1 MSAALTPIRVEAG
14 FWLILWLGLAA
25 GFGLE
30 TNWGRQ
36 KQWPVETMAE
46 TRPEFSIP
54 ALAEPFRLPPS
65 DQYVQMTA
73 RPVFVVTRRPA
84 LIALPSEPPT
94 PSMKKDQFILR
105 GTTVVAEG
113 KFAFLLEKAGNRSH
127 VVAEGKEIN
136 GIIVREVTT
145 ERVVL
150 SQYDDTEVLVLK
162 SIKPPPGAAPPAV
175 PPRVAPPPAGPMPF
189 PFGAPQPQA
198 PPANIFGP
206 R

>member
-25 GFGLE
+25 GIGLE
-30 TNWGRQ
+30 TDWGRRM
-36 KQWPVETMAE
+36 QWPVKEIVETP
-46 TRPEFSIP
+46 PEFPKP
-54 ALAEPFRLPPS
+54 ALAEPFRLPPP
-65 DQYVQMTA
+65 DQLLDITVRPIFVA
-73 RPVFVVTRRPA
+73 IRRPVPLA
-84 LIALPSEPPT
+84 PPPEPPK

-136 GIIVREVTT
+136 GIMVKEVTT

-150 SQYDDTEVLVLK
+150 GQYDETEVLVLK
-162 SIKPPPGAAPPAV
+162 SIKPPPRAPAPPAVAPGVAAPPAG
-175 PPRVAPPPAGPMPF
+175 PR

-198 PPANIFGP
+198 PPIFGP